1 MITILFSAQ
10 YIILA
15 LLVNIILF
23 MTTNAIKDAMTRG
36 KGDAPKQGLPKVAI
50 RNILMILVFSISFV
64 LTWVLVYFGQIS
76 LISKSI
82 FLTSSWCGVLA
93 TLTYNIGIKEVMGML
108 KNYFTK
114 MMDGGRSSSR
124 HSSMREK
131 EKHVENEDYYD

>member
-114 MMDGGRSSSR
+114 MMGGGSSR
-124 HSSMREK
+124 QSSSMRKK